1 MLTQKK
7 CPHCGAIDSLDVD
20 YLRGEVACN
29 ECAIVCET
37 GLLEDPRTVWDDDGT
52 IQTHGTREV
61 VSSTT
66 DSRGGGGRGRGGA
79 VGAGGARSVVER
91 SKQDARSG
99 RAFVMLKTM
108 RDATGVA
115 EAVVESAQGYFEAVS
130 ARETARNSGGTQP
143 AVLAAACFH
152 IAATLR
158 HFPIPLA
165 EIAALQFLSVT
176 ASKVDAAKRNVLTEL
191 ALDTE
196 WRAAV
201 QPEPHVND
209 LMVLYGRRLRPQP
222 MTPRQAAVAAAL
234 CLEFVARYSH
244 RDERVAAA
252 WAIFATL
259 HNRTAQANRLREAA
273 GIVLPPADSGAGPAS
288 LAGQLS
294 LVTAACKLTTDADAA
309 AVRRCVEE
317 LAVTDD
323 MVASAIGRI
332 HAAAAAPATTPAAA
346 APSTTGAQTAAAVPA
361 PGTTASS
368 SPTAPAGTP
377 PATGGVAGA
386 LPDEP
391 MARDTKRE
399 RD

>member
-52 IQTHGTREV
+52 VIQAHGTREV

-66 DSRGGGGRGRGGA
+66 ASRRGGGGHQGRGGA
-79 VGAGGARSVVER
+79 AGAGGARSVVER

-191 ALDTE
+191 ALDSE

-259 HNRTAQANRLREAA
+259 HNRTAPANRLREAA

-332 HAAAAAPATTPAAA
+332 HAAAAAPATT
-346 APSTTGAQTAAAVPA
+346 GAQTAAAVPA

-368 SPTAPAGTP
+368 SPTAPAAGTAP
-377 PATGGVAGA
+377 RTAGGVTGA
-386 LPDEP
+386 LVDEP